1 MFEIQ
6 EVARLYPA
14 QIGFRVVVGP
24 FNHPLDQE
32 RTAAKLYCHL
42 SHLSGGLYL
51 GKTMREL
58 RVNMENRFSK
68 IKFERP
74 EELIYQILKYR
85 KQNNIQDTGVYVLDV
100 EENSWREF

>member
-14 QIGFRVVVGP
+14 QIGLRVVVGP
-24 FNHPLDQE
+24 FNQPLDQE

-42 SHLSGGLYL
+42 SHLSGGLYQ
-51 GKTMREL
+51 GKTMQEL
-58 RVNMENRFSK
+58 RVNMENGLSK

-74 EELIYQILKYR
+74 EELIYQILKWR
-85 KQNNIQDTGVYVLDV
+85 EQNNIQDTGVYILDV
-100 EENSWREF
+100 DENSWNET